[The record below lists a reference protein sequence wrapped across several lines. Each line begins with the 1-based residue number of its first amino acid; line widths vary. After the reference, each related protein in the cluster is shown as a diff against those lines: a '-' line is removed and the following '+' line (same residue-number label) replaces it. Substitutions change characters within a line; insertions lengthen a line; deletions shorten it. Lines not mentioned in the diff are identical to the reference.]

1 MARQS
6 PSAACRCRLEC
17 KPRVQLLFLRTG
29 QGHELIRPLP
39 SAPPRLEPPSPL
51 QPLSQGLALRP
62 PESQP
67 TPALAWRS
75 PSACGSQPA
84 VGLRRIL
91 HVGSA
96 GCSKVPY
103 GGLSESCS
111 CEKQRPRH
119 ALLLDDGA
127 HTHGERHRTLTTNT
141 TTTTTQTKHVLYILC
156 THTQMTTI
164 TNGWRPRHPCTLQAR
179 SRAECQTPR

>member
-1 MARQS
+1 MVALGCGEAV
-6 PSAACRCRLEC
+6 PFRCVSLP
-17 KPRVQLLFLRTG
+17 PRVQAARPTALPAHWPRPRAHQAAAFCSASTG
-29 QGHELIRPLP
+29 TTV
-39 SAPPRLEPPSPL
+39 PL

-141 TTTTTQTKHVLYILC
+141 TTTTTQTKPVYILC
-156 THTQMTTI
+156 VYT
-164 TNGWRPRHPCTLQAR
+164 RK
-179 SRAECQTPR
+179 SR